1 MDGSKMSV
9 PRKVHCSAMIIIPAV
24 DIKNGKCVRLLQG
37 RRDAETVYS
46 DHPEAIA
53 SKWAQLGAPMI
64 HVVDLDGAF
73 AKCPQNVEA
82 IRKILRLVNV
92 PIQVGGG
99 IRDQKTVH
107 MYLEM
112 GVKRVIIGS
121 EAIKKPG
128 FVKEICK
135 QYPNQIVVGI
145 DARNGK
151 VAIDGWTETTRIKA
165 IELAKEF
172 ENCGVAAINFT
183 DIHRDGMQSGPNLD
197 ATGRLA
203 EAISIPVVASG
214 GVSSIEDVKNL
225 LSLQDLGVVGMIIGK
240 ALYSG
245 GIDLKEALDLTLKQ
259 SALDDN

>member
-1 MDGSKMSV
+1 
-9 PRKVHCSAMIIIPAV
+9 MIIIPAV

-46 DHPEAIA
+46 DHPEAMA
-53 SKWAQLGAPMI
+53 LKWAQLGAPLI

-73 AKCPQNVEA
+73 AKCPQNVVA

-99 IRDQKTVH
+99 IRNQKTVH
-107 MYLEM
+107 MYLAM

-121 EAIKKPG
+121 EAIKKPE
-128 FVKEICK
+128 FVKKICK

-151 VAIDGWTETTRIKA
+151 VAIDGWTETTRVEA

-183 DIHRDGMQSGPNLD
+183 DIHRDGMQTGPNLD
-197 ATGRLA
+197 ATRCLA
-203 EAISIPVVASG
+203 ESISIPVVASG
-214 GVSSIEDVKNL
+214 GVSSLEDVKNL
-225 LSLQDLGVVGMIIGK
+225 LTLQKVGVAGMIIGK

-245 GIDLKEALDLTLKQ
+245 GVDLKEALDLTIKQ
-259 SALDDN
+259 SVSADN